1 MELHKKK
8 LIKNLGFI
16 VAILLV
22 VGSLFTPVVK
32 NLNFGLDLQGGFE
45 VLYRVES
52 IDGSKVTKDMVT
64 NTYKTIGRRID
75 VLGVSEPSIIV
86 EGDDK
91 IRVQLAGITNPE
103 EARMVLSQAANLTF
117 RDTSD
122 NLIMNSDVLKSGG
135 AKVGQD
141 DRGYPAVALSVKNK
155 DKFFEMTKAISQKS
169 DNRIVIWLDYDSDD
183 SFKNEETKCGS
194 LSASK
199 CLSVATVSQ
208 GFASDVIIQ
217 GDFDQAEVKNLVE
230 LINSGSLPTKL
241 VELSSKT
248 VGASFGA
255 DSLDKTFT
263 AGVIGV
269 SLIMLFMIAFFK
281 FSGFVASVGLFIY
294 TFLTFLTFWLVGG
307 VLTLPGIA
315 AVVIGIGMAVD
326 SSVIAFSRIKD
337 ELVAKNNIKDA
348 VTKGNK
354 NSFMTIFDSNIT
366 TLLVALVL
374 FIFGESSIKGF
385 ATMLIISIIV
395 TMLVMVFLTRMLLNL
410 FVKTGYFDN
419 KLFAFIGFKNKQN
432 VIIDKNKRVSI
443 GDFSKIDFVKP
454 RKWFY
459 ILSSLIIVVGMFF
472 IILFGLKLGI
482 DFKGGSS
489 ITIKADEVITEEQL
503 KKDIK
508 DLNFEI
514 YEVELLDNNTATI
527 KISDT
532 LEKEEVVKIE
542 KYFKDKYDAQTDIGV
557 VSNVVKKELTKN
569 AIFSLIVASI
579 GIVIYISIRFT
590 FSYAIGAILSLL
602 HDTFFII
609 ALFSILRL
617 EVTSIFIAALLSIIG
632 YSINDTIVT
641 FDRIRE
647 NIRDMH
653 KNKINNKDELTN
665 IVNISLR
672 QTLIRSIITT
682 VTVLIPVLSLI
693 LIGSH
698 EIINF
703 NIALLFGLI
712 SGVYSSIFIASQIW
726 LDIEKKNIGKQIKK
740 KWYEEE
746 DNEVEELKVKGVNS

>member
-1 MELHKKK
+1 MKQNKKK
-8 LIKNLGFI
+8 LIKNLVFI
-16 VAILLV
+16 VAILLLT
-22 VGSLFTPVVK
+22 GLSFTPVVK

-45 VLYRVES
+45 VLYKVES
-52 IDGSKVTKDMVT
+52 IDGSKVTKEMVT

-86 EGDDK
+86 EGEDK

-103 EARMVLSQAANLTF
+103 EARLVLSQAANLTF

-122 NLIMNSDVLKSGG
+122 NLLMNSDVLKSGG

-141 DRGYPAVALSVKNK
+141 DRGFPAVALSVKDK
-155 DKFFEMTKAISQKS
+155 DKFFETTKAVSQKS
-169 DNRIVIWLDYDSDD
+169 DNRIVIWLDYDESDN
-183 SFKNEETKCGS
+183 FKAEEATCGS
-194 LSASK
+194 LSSSK

-217 GDFDQAEVKNLVE
+217 GNFTQEEVKNLVE

-241 VELSSKT
+241 EEISSKT
-248 VGASFGA
+248 VGASFGEE
-255 DSLDKTFT
+255 SLNKTFT
-263 AGVIGV
+263 AGIIGV
-269 SLIMLFMIAFFK
+269 SLIMVFMITIFK
-281 FSGFVASVGLFIY
+281 FSGFISSVGLFIY
-294 TFLTFLTFWLVGG
+294 TFLTFLIFWLVGG

-337 ELVAKNNIKDA
+337 ELKVKTNLNNAFIN
-348 VTKGNK
+348 GNK

-366 TLLVALVL
+366 TLLVAIVL

-395 TMLVMVFLTRMLLNL
+395 TMLVMVLLTRILLNL

-419 KLFAFIGFKNKQN
+419 KLYSFIGFKE
-432 VIIDKNKRVSI
+432 KNKADVKRKIKVPI
-443 GDFSKIDFVKP
+443 LDLNMIDFVKP

-459 ILSSLIIVVGMFF
+459 LLSTLIIVVGMVF
-472 IILFGLKLGI
+472 ISLFGLKLGI

-489 ITIKADEVITEEQL
+489 ITIKTDDLITEQQL
-503 KKDIK
+503 RSDFKELKSDVY
-508 DLNFEI
+508 EI
-514 YEVELLDNNTATI
+514 EILDNNIAII
-527 KISDT
+527 KISNT
-532 LEKEEVVKIE
+532 LDKNEVIATE
-542 KYFKDKYDAQTDIGV
+542 KYFEDKYEAQTDIGV
-557 VSNVVKKELTKN
+557 VSNIVKKELTKN
-569 AIFSLIVASI
+569 AIFSLIIASI

-590 FSYAIGAILSLL
+590 FSYAVGAIFSLL
-602 HDTFFII
+602 HDVFVII

-647 NIRDMH
+647 NMRNIH
-653 KNKINNKDELTN
+653 KNKVNSKEDLIN
-665 IVNISLR
+665 IVNTSLR
-672 QTLIRSIITT
+672 QTIIRSTITT
-682 VTVLIPVLSLI
+682 VTTLIPVVALI

-703 NIALLFGLI
+703 NIALLFGLA

-726 LDIEKKNIGKQIKK
+726 LDIEKKNVGKQIKK

-746 DNEVEELKVKGVNS
+746 DNEIEEIKIKGINS